1 MPDTSYSPVVIAAS
15 DIKKMTLAER
25 LRAMELLWES
35 ISATPE
41 KVNSPERHGEVLTRR
56 MAKVK
61 AGKGNFLTI
70 QQLKARL
77 AKRSTLSAP

>member
-1 MPDTSYSPVVIAAS
+1 MPATSYSLAVIAAS

-25 LRAMELLWES
+25 LQAMELLWEA
-35 ISATPE
+35 ISASPA
-41 KVNSPERHGEVLTRR
+41 KVMSPKWHGEVLNRR

-61 AGKGNFLTI
+61 AGKATFLTV

-77 AKRSTLSAP
+77 AKNRP